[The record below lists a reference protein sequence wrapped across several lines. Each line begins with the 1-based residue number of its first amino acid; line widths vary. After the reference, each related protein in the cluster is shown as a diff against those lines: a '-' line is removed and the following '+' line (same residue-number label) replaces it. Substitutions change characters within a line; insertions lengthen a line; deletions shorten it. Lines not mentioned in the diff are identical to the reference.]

1 MEKQNFAEAL
11 GVTRNTVGNYEA
23 GKTAPQRTILRAW
36 ASLCDVPF
44 GWLIGDGQQPAG
56 NDGYA
61 ELLHSMDLVAA

>member
-1 MEKQNFAEAL
+1 MEKQAFAEAL
-11 GVTRNTVGNYEA
+11 GVTRNTVGNYEM
-23 GKTAPQRTILRAW
+23 GKTAPQRPVLRAW